1 MKFKDRIKSYGFWT
15 ALSGAVVILVQ
26 SITKCFGVEVQEELI
41 SDIIMSVC
49 GVLVVFG
56 IVTMPNKKADSDES
70 EEKTE
75 SEESSESEEK
85 IEEKTIEEKENI
97 ETK

>member
-56 IVTMPNKKADSDES
+56 IVTMPNKKETEENTEETEINQENS
-70 EEKTE
+70 EED
-75 SEESSESEEK
+75 
-85 IEEKTIEEKENI
+85 KENI
-97 ETK
+97 VEIEDKKD

>member
-56 IVTMPNKKADSDES
+56 IVKMPNKKETEENTEETEINQENS
-70 EEKTE
+70 EEKD
-75 SEESSESEEK
+75 
-85 IEEKTIEEKENI
+85 KENI
-97 ETK
+97 VEIEDKKD

>member
-56 IVTMPNKKADSDES
+56 IVIMPNKKETEENREETEINQENS
-70 EEKTE
+70 EEKD
-75 SEESSESEEK
+75 
-85 IEEKTIEEKENI
+85 KENI
-97 ETK
+97 VEIEDKKD

>member
-56 IVTMPNKKADSDES
+56 IVTMPNKKETEENTEETEINQENS
-70 EEKTE
+70 EEKD
-75 SEESSESEEK
+75 
-85 IEEKTIEEKENI
+85 KENI
-97 ETK
+97 VEIEDKKD

>member
-26 SITKCFGVEVQEELI
+26 SISKCFGVEVQEELI

-56 IVTMPNKKADSDES
+56 IVTMPNKKETEENTEETEINQENS
-70 EEKTE
+70 EED
-75 SEESSESEEK
+75 
-85 IEEKTIEEKENI
+85 KENI
-97 ETK
+97 VEIEDKKD

>member
-15 ALSGAVVILVQ
+15 ALSGAVVILAQ
-26 SITKCFGVEVQEELI
+26 SIAKCFGVEVQEELI

-56 IVTMPNKKADSDES
+56 IVTMPNKKETEENTEETEINQENS
-70 EEKTE
+70 EEKD
-75 SEESSESEEK
+75 
-85 IEEKTIEEKENI
+85 KENI
-97 ETK
+97 VEIEDKKD

>member
-56 IVTMPNKKADSDES
+56 IVTMPNKKETEENTEETEINQKNS
-70 EEKTE
+70 EEE
-75 SEESSESEEK
+75 D
-85 IEEKTIEEKENI
+85 KENI
-97 ETK
+97 AEIEDKKD

>member
-56 IVTMPNKKADSDES
+56 IVTMPNKKETEENTEETEINQKNS
-70 EEKTE
+70 EEKD
-75 SEESSESEEK
+75 
-85 IEEKTIEEKENI
+85 KENI
-97 ETK
+97 VEIEDKKD

>member
-15 ALSGAVVILVQ
+15 ALSGAVVILAQ
-26 SITKCFGVEVQEELI
+26 SIAKCFGLEIEEELI
-41 SDIIMSVC
+41 SNIIMSIC

-56 IVTMPNKKADSDES
+56 VVTMPNKKTGSDES
-70 EEKTE
+70 EEKT
-75 SEESSESEEK
+75 ESEEK

-97 ETK
+97 DTK

>member
-56 IVTMPNKKADSDES
+56 IVTMPNKKETQNEEES
-70 EEKTE
+70 EKKEE
-75 SEESSESEEK
+75 NSEED
-85 IEEKTIEEKENI
+85 KENI
-97 ETK
+97 VEIEDKKD